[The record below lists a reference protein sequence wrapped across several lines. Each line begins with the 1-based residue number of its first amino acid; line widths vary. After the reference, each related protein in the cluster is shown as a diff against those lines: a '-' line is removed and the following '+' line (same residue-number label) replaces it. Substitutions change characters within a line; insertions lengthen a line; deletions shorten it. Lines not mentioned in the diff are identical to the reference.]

1 MILDLILS
9 IFGGGYYAG
18 RYLYDKNKEM
28 QRDRASAAQRYS
40 KILFESKYEA
50 KEDPF
55 LSSIKHDIRCL
66 TGEFENAREDS
77 FAVFEPYR
85 KDIEYIYNKEIA
97 TPYLYLYYFKE
108 LAMLIYADRG
118 KLASDLISATFGYVI
133 TSDDGKRLLQRVE
146 ERFNKATSENIRFVA
161 HRSGYLRPEKG
172 YAAGFCVTI
181 EEFILPGIPFWRMW

>member
-28 QRDRASAAQRYS
+28 QRDRASASQRDK
-40 KILFESKYEA
+40 KILFESKHEA
-50 KEDPF
+50 KEDPN
-55 LSSIKHDIRCL
+55 LSFIKSDIRCL
-66 TGEFENAREDS
+66 KGEFESARENG

-85 KDIEYIYNKEIA
+85 KDIEYIYNKEIT
-97 TPYLYLYYFKE
+97 TPYLYLYYSKE

-146 ERFNKATSENIRFVA
+146 ERFNKATSEDIRFVA
-161 HRSGYLRPEKG
+161 HRHGNLRPEKG
-172 YAAGFCVTI
+172 YAAGFCITI
-181 EEFILPGIPFWRMW
+181 KEFILPGIPFWRMW